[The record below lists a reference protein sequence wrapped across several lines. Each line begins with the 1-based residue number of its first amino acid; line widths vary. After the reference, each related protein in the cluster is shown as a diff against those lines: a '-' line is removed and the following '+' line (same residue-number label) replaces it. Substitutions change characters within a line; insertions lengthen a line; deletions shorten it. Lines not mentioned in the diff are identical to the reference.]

1 MSEPILSIKRITK
14 RFGGLV
20 ALKDVSFDVHE
31 GEVLGLMGPNGAGK
45 TTLLSV
51 VSGAHL
57 PDEGTVRF
65 DGHDITKLPAHMVCH
80 LGIGRTF
87 QIPHPFV
94 GLTVRENLLVSSV
107 FGRKISQEQGLQ
119 ENEALLDL
127 VGLGDKK
134 DTRAGDLPT
143 LVLKKLEI
151 ARALARKPKLV
162 LLDEVFAGTTEAE
175 VPQIL
180 ETVAAIRK
188 MGITIIII
196 EHVMK
201 ILCNV
206 VDRIVVIDKGTWL
219 AEGKP
224 EAIMSNPKVVEAY
237 FGV

>member
-1 MSEPILSIKRITK
+1 MSKPILSVKGVSK

-20 ALKDVSFDVHE
+20 ALNDVSFDVNE

-45 TTLLSV
+45 TTLLNV
-51 VSGAHL
+51 ISGVYT
-57 PDEGTVRF
+57 PDQGTITF
-65 DGHDITKLPAHMVCH
+65 DGHNTTGLPPHKVCH
-80 LGIGRTF
+80 LGIARTF
-87 QIPHPFV
+87 QIPHPFH
-94 GLTVRENLLVSSV
+94 GLTTRENLLVSGV
-107 FGRKISQEQGLQ
+107 FGQKISREQSWQ
-119 ENEALLDL
+119 ENEELLEL

-134 DTRAGDLPT
+134 ETRADRLPT

-151 ARALARKPKLV
+151 ARALARKPRLI

-188 MGITIIII
+188 KGITIIII

-206 VDRIVVIDKGTWL
+206 AERIVVVDKGNWI
-219 AEGKP
+219 AEGRP
-224 EAIMSNPKVVEAY
+224 DEMMSHPKVVEAY
-237 FGV
+237 FGC

>member
-1 MSEPILSIKRITK
+1 MSEPILSVKGITK

-20 ALKDVSFDVHE
+20 ANDNVSFDVHE

-51 VSGAHL
+51 ISGAHL
-57 PDEGTVRF
+57 PDEGTVHY
-65 DGHDITKLPAHMVCH
+65 DGHDITKLPPHKVCH

-87 QIPHPFV
+87 QIPHPFI
-94 GLTVRENLLVSSV
+94 GLTTRENLLVSSI
-107 FGRKISQEQGLQ
+107 FGRRISRAQGLQ
-119 ENEALLDL
+119 ENDAILDL

-134 DTRAGDLPT
+134 DTRAGKLPT

-151 ARALARKPKLV
+151 ARVLARRPKV
-162 LLDEVFAGTTEAE
+162 ILLDEVFAGTTEAE

-206 VDRIVVIDKGTWL
+206 VDRIVVIDKGTWI

-224 EAIMSNPKVVEAY
+224 DAIMCDPKVVEAY
-237 FGV
+237 FGA

>member
-1 MSEPILSIKRITK
+1 MSEPILSVKGVSK

-20 ALKDVSFDVHE
+20 ALNDVSFDVHE

-45 TTLLSV
+45 TTLLNV
-51 VSGAHL
+51 ISGVYS
-57 PDEGTVRF
+57 PDAGTITF
-65 DGHDITKLPAHMVCH
+65 DEHDITGLAPHKVCR
-80 LGIGRTF
+80 LGIARTF

-94 GLTVRENLLVSSV
+94 GLTTRENMLVPSIFGQRISRAQALRDNDELL
-107 FGRKISQEQGLQ
+107 E
-119 ENEALLDL
+119 L
-127 VGLGDKK
+127 VGLSSKK
-134 DTRAGDLPT
+134 ETRADKLPT

-151 ARALARKPKLV
+151 GRALARKPKVV

-206 VDRIVVIDKGTWL
+206 AERIVVIDKGAWL
-219 AEGKP
+219 AEGRP
-224 EAIMSNPKVVEAY
+224 EEIMRHPKVVEAY
-237 FGV
+237 FGC